1 MVDAAVGPLDRL
13 RDEDIVS
20 FVAFLDL
27 FILFLRRVDTDHG
40 LKRQDFVALLCDL
53 YERGLVFLI
62 S

>member
-1 MVDAAVGPLDRL
+1 M
-13 RDEDIVS
+13 S

-40 LKRQDFVALLCDL
+40 LKGQDFIALLCDL

>member
-1 MVDAAVGPLDRL
+1 MVDAAVSPLDGL

-40 LKRQDFVALLCDL
+40 LKGQDFVALLCDL